1 MHAARLSASAM
12 PLQEKRRGLLLPGS
26 PDSTLLYA
34 ADRAEQEQHWCWW
47 RRDVWLADTAFDEET
62 GRAVYE
68 SDKNCRI
75 RRGSS
80 NMAPTM
86 SRLAALDALATE
98 CQARVLQHGAQA
110 TVKRTLDACSATPTP
125 KKQRDTASAPAR
137 SGARRGTSLTARRH
151 SAATPPSKAAPSLSP
166 DGRQCG
172 PSVAEKRGQVRPQ
185 QTKVAGHQ
193 VNMDIDLLAA
203 GTAEAECDD
212 KADAMMQHGA
222 GRTKVATKSGQ
233 RLALQGESEAGHMK
247 GPEVKA
253 FRTRA
258 CARTRV
264 AERSSRDALVA
275 ADVFDVCGIDDDTVR
290 QGVCGVEEKDPFAV
304 SPSTQR
310 IRSSKVCSRQRVLES
325 KGATVQETTHD
336 MGNIR
341 GRRRYS
347 REKVCIE
354 SRDVTGMKA
363 EEVNGQSE
371 TGRKRRVGRVAM
383 QTNEEATMD
392 GPRPKRGR
400 THALADEEQSEEK
413 EPVEEE
419 GMAPEADSVETRQQ
433 QASPSRLSRR
443 DSLLK
448 HAGKTRAHKA
458 PTRTAATANAATR
471 WPEPKRHAS
480 SKAPMKPS
488 EEAAAGSTTSV
499 RATKPRMQPSKR
511 RNLAAAAAASTTIAA
526 VGSDVINLAR
536 QLAAGIVPRD
546 SHPVDTQAL
555 HARTT
560 SPSLPPPPA
569 YATTPSTNSAG
580 VAASDAAV
588 GQVKDPGSGKLV
600 AEPEGQR
607 AEDAASASAALA
619 RRAAMRAPIVTAYY
633 ARAWQT
639 RGTLT
644 HVSHLDP
651 AARQVLVPLPLA
663 RCLLL
668 WSSHGYCQEKDG
680 SFVSCS
686 PLDTGRGQRNTRAR
700 Y

>member
-1 MHAARLSASAM
+1 M
-12 PLQEKRRGLLLPGS
+12 PLQDKRRGLLLPGS

-47 RRDVWLADTAFDEET
+47 RRDVWLADTAFDEQA

-80 NMAPTM
+80 KMAPTM

-110 TVKRTLDACSATPTP
+110 TVKRALDACSATSTP

-137 SGARRGTSLTARRH
+137 SGARRGTSLTARPH

-166 DGRQCG
+166 DGGQCG
-172 PSVAEKRGQVRPQ
+172 PSTAKKRGQVRPK
-185 QTKVAGHQ
+185 QTKVAAHQ
-193 VNMDIDLLAA
+193 ANMDIDLLAA
-203 GTAEAECDD
+203 GTAEAESDD

-222 GRTKVATKSGQ
+222 GQTRVAKEYGQ
-233 RLALQGESEAGHMK
+233 RLALKGVSEAGHMK

-264 AERSSRDALVA
+264 AERSSGDTLVA
-275 ADVFDVCGIDDDTVR
+275 ADVFDVRGIDDDTAK
-290 QGVCGVEEKDPFAV
+290 QGICGVGEKDPFAV

-310 IRSSKVCSRQRVLES
+310 IRSSKVCPRQRVLES
-325 KGATVQETTHD
+325 KGATMQETTHD
-336 MGNIR
+336 MGDSR

-347 REKVCIE
+347 REKACIE

-413 EPVEEE
+413 EPVGEE

-458 PTRTAATANAATR
+458 PTSTAATANAAIR

-480 SKAPMKPS
+480 SKAPVKPS
-488 EEAAAGSTTSV
+488 EEADAGCRSSV
-499 RATKPRMQPSKR
+499 RATKPRMQPITG
-511 RNLAAAAAASTTIAA
+511 RNLTAAAAASSTDTVAP
-526 VGSDVINLAR
+526 VGSDVIDLAR

-546 SHPVDTQAL
+546 SHPADTQAL
-555 HARTT
+555 RARTT
-560 SPSLPPPPA
+560 SPSLPSPPA

-580 VAASDAAV
+580 VAAPDAAV

-607 AEDAASASAALA
+607 AADAASASAALA

-639 RGTLT
+639 RGTLA